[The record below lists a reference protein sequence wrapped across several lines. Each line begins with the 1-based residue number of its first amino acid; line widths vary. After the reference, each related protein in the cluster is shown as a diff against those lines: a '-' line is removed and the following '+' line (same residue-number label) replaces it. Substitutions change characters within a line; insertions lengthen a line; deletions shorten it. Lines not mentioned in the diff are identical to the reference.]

1 NYSQYVMKL
10 IEESSGIGLDNFISF
25 ELFVHLYDGEHHKLE
40 KPCTDLIVI
49 VKEYLEQVLLLLFD
63 KIFSNTTY
71 PRLIQHLPDAI
82 KTQIDLAEEECLK
95 RVTELLEM
103 EQRPFTL
110 NERYLEIINKI
121 QLAHNEHKEKA
132 NKNNTPSV
140 KTEIRTALTV
150 PFEFD
155 GLRIELLAE
164 KETANYLQIAL
175 HSYCKIVQQR
185 VIDNVSMICYYQFI
199 TKCAMTLD
207 KKLLTMFTSSELFS
221 LMMEPV
227 AQMQKRKVLTASI
240 DVFEKA
246 LKLGQQHV

>member
-1 NYSQYVMKL
+1 SCS
-10 IEESSGIGLDNFISF
+10 II
-25 ELFVHLYDGEHHKLE
+25 
-40 KPCTDLIVI
+40 
-49 VKEYLEQVLLLLFD
+49 
-63 KIFSNTTY
+63 
-71 PRLIQHLPDAI
+71 
-82 KTQIDLAEEECLK
+82 LAEEECLK

-121 QLAHNEHKEKA
+121 QLAYNEHKGKA
-132 NKNNTPSV
+132 NKNNPSSV
-140 KTEIRTALTV
+140 KTEIRTTLTV
-150 PFEFD
+150 PFELD
-155 GLRIELLAE
+155 GLLIELSAE
-164 KETANYLQIAL
+164 KETAIYLQTAL

-207 KKLLTMFTSSELFS
+207 KKLLTMLTSSERFS

-227 AQMQKRKVLTASI
+227 AQIQKRKVLTASI